1 MTTIPSDLVPLPT
14 SPWDV
19 RPAEIPLVIEE
30 CRTALWK
37 CRGNVSKAAELLRVS
52 SQRLRT
58 FVDKSEYLQ
67 RECLEAKEQMLDQ
80 AEDNVFEALTDHQ
93 DPGRKDSM
101 TRFVL
106 GQLGQNRGYG
116 TKTGGVN
123 VATGA
128 AKGRITITWD
138 DGEAIVGQPPE
149 DPPTIDV
156 TPRAVNDR

>member
-1 MTTIPSDLVPLPT
+1 MTAPSDLVPLPT

-19 RPAEIPLVIEE
+19 RPAELPLEVEE
-30 CRTALWK
+30 VRTALWRT
-37 CRGNVSKAAELLRVS
+37 RGNVSKAAELVKVS

-67 RECLEAKEQMLDQ
+67 RERDEAKEQMLDQ
-80 AEDNVFEALTDHQ
+80 AEDNVYEALTDHQ

-106 GQLGQNRGYG
+106 SQVGQSRGYG

-123 VATGA
+123 VSTPGGG
-128 AKGRITITWD
+128 KGRITITWD
-138 DGEAIVGQPPE
+138 DGEAIVGDSPE
-149 DPPTIDV
+149 PETIDV